1 MGRESSIQRA
11 LLAALDRLPHA
22 YFRKR
27 PQDAIAGDGDP
38 DVSGCYRGR
47 YVAFEVKHPKTG
59 RLSRIQRLTIA
70 QILEAGGYAWGVTSV
85 KEALAFLET
94 VTWEKS

>member
-11 LLAALDRLPHA
+11 LLAALGRRPHA

-38 DVSGCYRGR
+38 DVSGCYRAR
-47 YVAFEVKHPKTG
+47 YVAFEIKHPKTG
-59 RLSRIQRLTIA
+59 RLSRIQKLTIA
-70 QILEAGGYAWGVTSV
+70 QILDAGGFAWGVTSV
-85 KEALAFLET
+85 AEALAHLET
-94 VTWEKS
+94 IAWEKP